1 MASFAFDIQLGP
13 NLTQWYSSYWL

>member
-1 MASFAFDIQLGP
+1 MASLAFDIQLGP